1 MEETIPDAEQRQ
13 QKGKLIS
20 LKSNNS
26 FMQEAFGLFELTAL
40 YEQR

>member
-1 MEETIPDAEQRQ
+1 MPDGEQRQ
-13 QKGKLIS
+13 IQQTGKLIS

>member
-1 MEETIPDAEQRQ
+1 MPDGGQIQ
-13 QKGKLIS
+13 QTSKLIL

-40 YEQR
+40 YEQK